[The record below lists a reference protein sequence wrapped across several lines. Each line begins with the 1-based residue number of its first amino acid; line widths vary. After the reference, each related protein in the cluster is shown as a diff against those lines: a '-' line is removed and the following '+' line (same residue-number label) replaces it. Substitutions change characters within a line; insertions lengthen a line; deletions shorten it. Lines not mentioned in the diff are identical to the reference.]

1 MRRLLLSLIMLL
13 LAACNL
19 NTADNAREIQLNATQ
34 TALPET
40 TQQVGA
46 TTLQPTFGSVVRAT
60 PALQPLQTSACGQL
74 RVTVGTDPAATLRL
88 RDQPNNNATVV
99 LLIPNNTVVTKVPG
113 SQEISASGYTWVNI
127 QYTDPSSHVTTGWAA
142 KDAMKNTVTL
152 VAQGC

>member
-1 MRRLLLSLIMLL
+1 MLL

-40 TQQVGA
+40 TSQA
-46 TTLQPTFGSVVRAT
+46 SAPTALPTLGGGAT